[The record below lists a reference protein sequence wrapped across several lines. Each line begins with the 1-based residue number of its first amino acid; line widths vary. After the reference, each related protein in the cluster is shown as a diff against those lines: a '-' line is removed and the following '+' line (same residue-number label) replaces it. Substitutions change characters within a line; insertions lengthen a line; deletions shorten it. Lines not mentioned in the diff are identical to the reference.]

1 VDVAKAPGA
10 AEAVRAA
17 TLVPRLG
24 VGVLYNPAL
33 PEYLRTRRE
42 TYDYVEV
49 IPEMFWTDR
58 GPGARPRFV
67 ELEGWIAMLEWIASK
82 CPVVGHNI
90 GLSLGSADWF
100 DDEYPEHIQDW
111 NRRYRF
117 AWHSDHL
124 SFVRITTAEGHD
136 HNAGLAVPVSYDHE
150 VLDMVIERIE
160 HVQRTVSAPFL
171 LENSVAFINVP
182 DQDMSEPEFLNAV
195 AARTGC
201 GLLLDVHNVY
211 VNARNH
217 GFDALDFV
225 AALDLAHVGEIHIAG
240 GSEIAG
246 MYTDSH
252 AGPCPEPVWN
262 LLEWVVPRAPNLG
275 GITFEFHDSYYP
287 LLREDGIA
295 AELSHARDIWEH
307 RGVAT

>member
-1 VDVAKAPGA
+1 MDA
-10 AEAVRAA
+10 RADFQDRA
-17 TLVPRLG
+17 LAVPRLG

-33 PEYLRTRRE
+33 PEYLRARPE

-67 ELEGWIAMLEWIASK
+67 ELEGWIAMLDWIAAH
-82 CPVVGHNI
+82 CPIVGHNI
-90 GLSLGSADWF
+90 GLSLGSADGF
-100 DDEYPEHIQDW
+100 DDEYPEHIAEW
-111 NRRYRF
+111 NERYRL

-124 SFVRITTAEGHD
+124 AFVRITTADGHD
-136 HNAGLAVPVSYDHE
+136 HNAGLAVPVPYDYE
-150 VLDMVIERIE
+150 VLDMIVERIE
-160 HVQRTVSAPFL
+160 AVQRAVPVPFL
-171 LENSVAFINVP
+171 LENSVAFIDVP
-182 DQDMSEPEFLNAV
+182 DQDLAEPEFLNSV

-217 GFDALDFV
+217 GFDAFDFV
-225 AALDLAHVGEIHIAG
+225 GALDLEHVGEIHIAG
-240 GSEIAG
+240 GSELAG

-252 AGPCPEPVWN
+252 AGPCPEPVWE

-287 LLREDGIA
+287 LLREEGIA
-295 AELSHARDIWEH
+295 EQLGRARSVWE
-307 RGVAT
+307 RGRVSA